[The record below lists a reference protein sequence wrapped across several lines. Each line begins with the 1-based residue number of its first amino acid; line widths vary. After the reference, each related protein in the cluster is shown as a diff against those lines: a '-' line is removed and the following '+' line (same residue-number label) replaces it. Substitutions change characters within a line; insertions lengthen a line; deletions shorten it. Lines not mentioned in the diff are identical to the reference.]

1 MHMAEPL
8 SAAIGV
14 KLSTMVAGFA
24 GGVVSLAFLQ
34 GLTRRQ
40 ALLAVLVGCL
50 TAVYL
55 TPVAV
60 YKFGVGPELE
70 NGTAFV
76 LGLCAMN
83 LIPLI
88 KKALAVRAERLA
100 DGDDQ
105 KKGTP

>member
-1 MHMAEPL
+1 
-8 SAAIGV
+8 
-14 KLSTMVAGFA
+14 
-24 GGVVSLAFLQ
+24 
-34 GLTRRQ
+34 
-40 ALLAVLVGCL
+40 
-50 TAVYL
+50 
-55 TPVAV
+55 VAV